1 MIDNIALD
9 VVIGLVFIF
18 LIYSLLATTIN
29 EGIAANLNLRGK
41 KLEHAIKRMLDDGIH
56 TEHTFWTVL
65 FDLLKSIVFGIWN
78 VIRYFRFTRP
88 KTKEIK
94 DMNFVELFY
103 NEPLI
108 KYLGEHKLTK
118 RPSYI
123 SSDFF
128 AKAVLKILFE
138 KGKSPEEK
146 TCIEGLNEAQKIQ
159 YIKRGIENL
168 EQINETRTLFLTMID
183 NSNYELEKFHKK
195 LEGWFEETM
204 NRASGWYK
212 KQSQIITLIIGF
224 AIAVMFNVDTIEIV
238 GHLSKDKDAAKKMT
252 ELSVQYVNTH
262 KDSLGNLSYKH
273 DSIANVLFLKAD
285 SIVKTDIKTANEIIG
300 VGWKIPAKDSI
311 TIECKKSWKK
321 HKKCNPIC
329 IKRKPQ
335 YWTWYEKVGIIYD
348 KINRRMILGYIL
360 TALAISFGAPFWFDI
375 LSKVVSIRG
384 AGTKPG
390 TTALAKGKKITS

>member
-212 KQSQIITLIIGF
+212 KQSQIITLLIGF
-224 AIAVMFNVDTIEIV
+224 TIAVVFNVDTIKIV
-238 GHLSKDKDAAKKMT
+238 KQLSKDKDAAKKMT
-252 ELSVQYVNTH
+252 ELSVQYVNSH
-262 KDSLGNLSYKH
+262 KDSLGHLSEEH
-273 DSIANVLFLKAD
+273 DSIAQTFFLRAD
-285 SIVKTDIKTANEIIG
+285 SLVKTDVSTANQIIG
-300 VGWKIPAKDSI
+300 LGWHYPDTVDILCNK
-311 TIECKKSWKK
+311 TIKNHE
-321 HKKCNPIC
+321 KCEVPCVLRKEPI
-329 IKRKPQ
+329 Q
-335 YWTWYEKVGIIYD
+335 TNWD
-348 KINRRMILGYIL
+348 KIKYVSSKFNFRTILGFLL
-360 TALAISFGAPFWFDI
+360 TALAISFGAPFWFDLLNKI
-375 LSKVVSIRG
+375 VSIRG
-384 AGTKPG
+384 SGTKPG
-390 TTALAKGKKITS
+390 TVAVAKGKK

>member
-65 FDLLKSIVFGIWN
+65 FDLLKSIVFGIRN

-212 KQSQIITLIIGF
+212 KQSQIITLLIGF
-224 AIAVMFNVDTIEIV
+224 TIAVVFNVDTIKIV
-238 GHLSKDKDAAKKMT
+238 KQLSKDKDAAKKMT

-262 KDSLGNLSYKH
+262 KDSLGHLSEEH
-273 DSIANVLFLKAD
+273 DSIAQTFFLRAD
-285 SIVKTDIKTANEIIG
+285 SLVKTDVSTANQIIG
-300 VGWKIPAKDSI
+300 LGWHYPDTVDILCNK
-311 TIECKKSWKK
+311 TIKNHE
-321 HKKCNPIC
+321 KCEVPRVLRKEPI
-329 IKRKPQ
+329 Q
-335 YWTWYEKVGIIYD
+335 TNWD
-348 KINRRMILGYIL
+348 KIKYVSSKFNFRTILGFLL
-360 TALAISFGAPFWFDI
+360 TALAISFGAPFWFDLLNKI
-375 LSKVVSIRG
+375 VSIRG
-384 AGTKPG
+384 SGTKPG
-390 TTALAKGKKITS
+390 TVAVAKGKK

>member
-212 KQSQIITLIIGF
+212 KQSQIITLLIGF
-224 AIAVMFNVDTIEIV
+224 TIAVVFNVDTIKIV
-238 GHLSKDKDAAKKMT
+238 KQLSKDKDAAKKMT

-262 KDSLGNLSYKH
+262 KDSLGHLSEEH
-273 DSIANVLFLKAD
+273 DSIAQTFFLRAD
-285 SIVKTDIKTANEIIG
+285 SLVKTDVSTANQIIG
-300 VGWKIPAKDSI
+300 LGWHYPDTVDILCNK
-311 TIECKKSWKK
+311 TIKNHE
-321 HKKCNPIC
+321 KCEVPCVLRKEPI
-329 IKRKPQ
+329 Q
-335 YWTWYEKVGIIYD
+335 TNWD
-348 KINRRMILGYIL
+348 KIKYVSSKFNFRTILGFLL
-360 TALAISFGAPFWFDI
+360 TALAISFGAPFWFDLLNKI
-375 LSKVVSIRG
+375 VSIRG
-384 AGTKPG
+384 SGTKPG
-390 TTALAKGKKITS
+390 TVAVAKGKK